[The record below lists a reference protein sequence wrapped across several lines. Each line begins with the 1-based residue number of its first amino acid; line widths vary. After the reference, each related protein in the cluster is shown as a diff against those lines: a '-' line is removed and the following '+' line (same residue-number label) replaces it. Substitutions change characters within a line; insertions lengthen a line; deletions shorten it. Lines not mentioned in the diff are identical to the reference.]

1 MKLYQ
6 LDIFGNE
13 VSIDKII
20 WCEKLDKKD
29 RSKKDH
35 RYIFQRCCLK
45 KLGDKNVTCKKSEKT
60 N

>member
-1 MKLYQ
+1 MKSYQ

-13 VSIDKII
+13 IPIDKII
-20 WCEKLDKKD
+20 WIEKLDKKD
-29 RSKKDH
+29 RTKKDH

-45 KLGDKNVTCKKSEKT
+45 KLGDEIGTNKKIKKT